1 MHFVCEKPTFLTYLS
16 TELNYTPTY
25 TEQKKFSQ
33 LRFEF
38 IYFYTESD

>member
-1 MHFVCEKPTFLTYLS
+1 MFYNAAKGFT
-16 TELNYTPTY
+16 NY

-38 IYFYTESD
+38 IYFYTKSD